1 MDIIK
6 KVKELDFPFGEYVII
21 GGGILEAL
29 GIRDTNDIDVVV
41 TPNLLKKLRESG
53 KYKEEI
59 KWGKLFLL
67 GDKIEIGDKLNWD
80 NYSTE
85 ISEAIKTATI
95 IDGVPFLNIEET
107 IKFKTAL
114 GREKDFKDIILIE
127 KYLNKGIAV
136 EKLMDYICKKYGL
149 LLHGS
154 IHEIKHGKIKSNYN
168 KIFATNKGV
177 IAIERS
183 LYSNVGVNLQYPYFI
198 SKENPFVL
206 KIHTKDDRKFIKKD
220 KGFVYV
226 LKNDGFKNDPKG
238 SWQFVKESS
247 EVDFV
252 AVIETK
258 DKDFTYPVE
267 IFNDFDLKER
277 NKK

>member
-1 MDIIK
+1 MN
-6 KVKELDFPFGEYVII
+6 VEV
-21 GGGILEAL
+21 
-29 GIRDTNDIDVVV
+29 
-41 TPNLLKKLRESG
+41 
-53 KYKEEI
+53 EI
-59 KWGKLFLL
+59 K
-67 GDKIEIGDKLNWD
+67 IE
-80 NYSTE
+80 
-85 ISEAIKTATI
+85 
-95 IDGVPFLNIEET
+95 
-107 IKFKTAL
+107 
-114 GREKDFKDIILIE
+114 DF
-127 KYLNKGIAV
+127 
-136 EKLMDYICKKYGL
+136 CKKYFGLKEKSKRLSSEVMQELKKEDITTEQFLDYLCQKQGL

-206 KIHTKDDRKFIKKD
+206 KIHTKDDGKFIKKD

-226 LKNDGFKNDPKG
+226 LKNNGFKNDPKG

-247 EVDFV
+247 EADFV
-252 AVIETK
+252 AVIETH